1 MPLLEI
7 VGVTSTN
14 KTFSI
19 AFVFM
24 YREKVSNYIWALDC
38 LKSKIYDNFYPIS
51 IVTDTELALINACKE
66 VFPSA
71 KRLLCR
77 WHIFHNILKHCKPSI
92 HESQAWNSFYQAWL
106 QLLESPNE
114 EFYKYYLVQLQEKLL
129 NYPSILDIR

>member
-51 IVTDTELALINACKE
+51 IVTDRELALINACKE

-77 WHIFHNILKHCKPSI
+77 
-92 HESQAWNSFYQAWL
+92 
-106 QLLESPNE
+106 
-114 EFYKYYLVQLQEKLL
+114 
-129 NYPSILDIR
+129 